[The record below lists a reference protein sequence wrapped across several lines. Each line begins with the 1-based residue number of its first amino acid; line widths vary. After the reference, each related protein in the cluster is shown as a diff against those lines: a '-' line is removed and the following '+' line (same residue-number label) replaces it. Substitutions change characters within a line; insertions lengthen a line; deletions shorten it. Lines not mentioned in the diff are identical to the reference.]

1 MIINNNKKYKQTK
14 THKYK
19 RRKPK
24 KYKTKKHN
32 SKKHKTDT
40 NTKLNGG
47 ADFFGGLI
55 QTSKQKNYSVPGEKY
70 TKLLNPNLY
79 ISVKQKA
86 SKNNKYSD
94 KNSEK
99 LKIIFNRG
107 ASNAIDISQEPN
119 NTLLYSNVVTKEP
132 YLFINSMGKYLI
144 VMYKEI
150 QNQNFEKI
158 KLLYWLIGYN
168 NYNIKKIFNYIE
180 PNVPTGTTA
189 NFTIKIYKLPNNYME
204 LNLIKIDT
212 IVNHNDVYNQQKLSK
227 AYNNL
232 FNTYLKPYNL
242 LPTTNINFKVKGSAN
257 QVINIFSM
265 FDKNKQQQTKIMKF
279 SS

>member
-1 MIINNNKKYKQTK
+1 MKMKMKIKTK
-14 THKYK
+14 T
-19 RRKPK
+19 R
-24 KYKTKKHN
+24 KTKTR
-32 SKKHKTDT
+32 KTKT
-40 NTKLNGG
+40 TTKLNGG

-79 ISVKQKA
+79 ISVKQKD

-107 ASNAIDISQEPN
+107 ASNAIDISQVSN

-180 PNVPTGTTA
+180 PNVPTGTTE

-212 IVNHNDVYNQQKLSK
+212 IVNHNNIYNEKNLIK
-227 AYNNL
+227 AYNDL
-232 FNTYLKPYNL
+232 FNKYLKPYNL
-242 LPTTNINFKVKGSAN
+242 LSTTNINFKVKGSSN
-257 QVINIFSM
+257 QGIDIFSM
-265 FDKNKQQQTKIMKF
+265 FDKNKQQQTKFAKF
-279 SS
+279 AKISS